1 MNTRSR
7 GVFIT
12 QLFANWKH
20 APGPSES
27 LEKHQESAY
36 HKILGWQLSLCVFF
50 KNFNFIFQLQKYN

>member
-36 HKILGWQLSLCVFF
+36 HKIAVQNL
-50 KNFNFIFQLQKYN
+50 